1 MSNVDGI
8 YNQPPAKENARIIH
22 TFVPD
27 DLNKIT
33 FGSKSESGTGGM
45 ESKVKSALW
54 ALDHG
59 SSVVICNGL
68 RYNNIRK
75 IMDGQKVGTFF
86 TKAVSDT
93 IPVDILAKNGLILK
107 LIFY

>member
-8 YNQPPAKENARIIH
+8 FDQPPAKENARIIH
-22 TFVPD
+22 TFVPGD
-27 DLNKIT
+27 FNKIT

-68 RYNNIRK
+68 RFNNIRK
-75 IMDGQKVGTFF
+75 VMDGQKVGTFF
-86 TKAVSDT
+86 TKANSDAV
-93 IPVDILAKNGLILK
+93 PVDILAKKGLFL
-107 LIFY
+107 LTNVC